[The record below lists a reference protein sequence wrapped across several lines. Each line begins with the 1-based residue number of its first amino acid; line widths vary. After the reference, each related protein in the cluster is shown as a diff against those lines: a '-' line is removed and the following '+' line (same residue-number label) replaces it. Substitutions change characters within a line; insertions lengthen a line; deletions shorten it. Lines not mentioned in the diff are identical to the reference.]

1 MGETL
6 MPIGRFSK
14 SCRLSIKALRH
25 YDEQGLLRPAHVDPQ
40 TGYRYYT
47 RGQAREAVLIG
58 MLRALG
64 IGVAAIR
71 EILAARD
78 ETRRAGLLAREEAR
92 VARELA
98 RTQAA
103 LVSLR
108 RLLREGSL
116 TPYSVRLRQEPAR
129 TVARRA
135 IVTDAEH
142 LIRDTTEAIY
152 ALFDELAAAGRPITG
167 TVLTCNSDP
176 DPEEH
181 IRVQA
186 CVALELPPPK
196 LPVSD
201 VVELSGG
208 TFAWLTH
215 RGSYEELG
223 LAHHAVQAWAQEH
236 GHTQVGDVREIYVN
250 DPADVPPE
258 ELVTEVLLPVA

>member
-25 YDEQGLLRPAHVDPQ
+25 YDEQGLLRPAHVDRQ

-47 RGQAREAVLIG
+47 RSQAREAVLIG
-58 MLRALG
+58 MLRTLG

-71 EILAARD
+71 EILGADSRG
-78 ETRRAGLLAREEAR
+78 RADLLAREEAR

-103 LVSLR
+103 LGSLR

-116 TPYSVRLRQEPAR
+116 TPYAVRLREEPAR
-129 TVARRA
+129 TVARRTV
-135 IVTDAEH
+135 VTDAEH
-142 LIRDTTEAIY
+142 LVPDTTEAIY
-152 ALFDELAAAGRPITG
+152 ALFDELAAAGRPVTDP
-167 TVLTCNSDP
+167 VLTCNSDP
-176 DPEEH
+176 DGEER

-186 CVALELPPPK
+186 CVALELPAPK
-196 LPVSD
+196 LPESD
-201 VVELSGG
+201 VIELSGG

-223 LAHHAVQAWAQEH
+223 LAHHALHAWAQEH
-236 GHTQVGDVREIYVN
+236 GHAQAGDVREIYLN